1 MTMATE
7 PPRKELRKK
16 IQEARELFAAD
27 EEIEAI
33 PIRGTTQEE
42 WEQRVNDTINDLAKK
57 YLVRGLAFKDQ
68 DPTLARGV
76 VNRIFTICPFT
87 KHLVGTDK
95 AGKKELPEKYI
106 TRVLSRKLTTAKY
119 VRDHPRSKG
128 SAAAASESSDSD
140 NEDED
145 EDEDDDDDEVEQKP
159 VPAVRRAPLTPITNV
174 PKSAQVVS
182 KKPNTAPP
190 TSSTNV
196 VKSAQIASKKPTKAV
211 TMAQK
216 RTKQEEIER
225 LKAQLAALEAWPQD
239 ESEDEPECKPAAQA
253 RPHIV
258 MPPPLPMVS
267 CGADSAKV
275 VAPKL
280 TGDAAEA
287 PMPALKV
294 AATPAEGALLPAL
307 KPTAT
312 PAEALLPA
320 TMPAPMVQPLRPVGP
335 GIKTGAKGTKSRTGR
350 PLPVDLGLQHFLN
363 QVKPGVKVLPK
374 PNNPMETVMVGAVI
388 AQKFQYV
395 PLQKTAPIE
404 FGWELAEVYDV
415 GKGDAEYPWKL
426 CFVERSEGAV
436 SKEGSQRSGPQRK
449 HDTSHGKFV

>member
-1 MTMATE
+1 MNG
-7 PPRKELRKK
+7 
-16 IQEARELFAAD
+16 F
-27 EEIEAI
+27 
-33 PIRGTTQEE
+33 G
-42 WEQRVNDTINDLAKK
+42 
-57 YLVRGLAFKDQ
+57 
-68 DPTLARGV
+68 
-76 VNRIFTICPFT
+76 
-87 KHLVGTDK
+87 
-95 AGKKELPEKYI
+95 
-106 TRVLSRKLTTAKY
+106 
-119 VRDHPRSKG
+119 
-128 SAAAASESSDSD
+128 
-140 NEDED
+140 
-145 EDEDDDDDEVEQKP
+145 
-159 VPAVRRAPLTPITNV
+159 
-174 PKSAQVVS
+174 
-182 KKPNTAPP
+182 
-190 TSSTNV
+190 
-196 VKSAQIASKKPTKAV
+196 QIASKKPTKAV

-426 CFVERSEGAV
+426 CFVERSGGKQAKDKAARGQPADGEAAADGKAAKEVVVKLEHDVASKLEV
-436 SKEGSQRSGPQRK
+436 SSATSADDDLADLAELSKLIAKQRALLAKRAASAQDPSASTIRA
-449 HDTSHGKFV
+449 T